1 MCPFPIQKVVGT
13 VAIFFYFTTCMDVK
27 TSDFCKQKKHI
38 QIPQNLSKYIALYK
52 EIFVGFA

>member
-1 MCPFPIQKVVGT
+1 
-13 VAIFFYFTTCMDVK
+13 MDVK